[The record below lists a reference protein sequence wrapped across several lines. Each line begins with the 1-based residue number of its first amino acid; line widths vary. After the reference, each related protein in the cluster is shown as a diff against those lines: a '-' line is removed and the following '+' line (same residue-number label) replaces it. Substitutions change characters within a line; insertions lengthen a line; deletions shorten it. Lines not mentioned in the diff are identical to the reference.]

1 MHFLN
6 SEQDHLAKTKNIYLE
21 ISKKRC
27 QLNRQTS
34 FSDQPATML
43 EEVMPNKELE
53 KEYIRSVAVSRGV
66 QAAQQKNMSEIN
78 TARTEV
84 VSQGMSHTE
93 GGWPKDINCADP
105 EQTSRYRKKFEKD

>member
-6 SEQDHLAKTKNIYLE
+6 CEDDEQDHLAKTKNICLE

-27 QLNRQTS
+27 QLNRPTS

-43 EEVMPNKELE
+43 EEVMPNRELE

-66 QAAQQKNMSEIN
+66 QECGRDKHS
-78 TARTEV
+78 
-84 VSQGMSHTE
+84 
-93 GGWPKDINCADP
+93 KD
-105 EQTSRYRKKFEKD
+105 